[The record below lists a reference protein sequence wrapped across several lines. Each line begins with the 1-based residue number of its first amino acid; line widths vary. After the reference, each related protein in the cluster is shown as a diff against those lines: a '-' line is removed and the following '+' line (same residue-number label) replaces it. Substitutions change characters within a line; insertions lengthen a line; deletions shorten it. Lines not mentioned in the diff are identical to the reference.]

1 MAKNSRINKENQI
14 VMKPQEENPVLI
26 DKLLPFIKLA
36 ANIIIIFLIL
46 ALFITIVYKL
56 CILFA
61 VDLVHGD
68 FQNIINDLLLLLILI
83 ELFTILY
90 SYLSKHYI
98 KVERVIELGI
108 ISLVRE
114 MLFKVNE
121 FESSKIYAVA
131 ALLISFGII
140 FFIEKYWSKTRNI

>member
-1 MAKNSRINKENQI
+1 MARYSKTSINEKRF
-14 VMKPQEENPVLI
+14 QEENPLFVE
-26 DKLLPFIKLA
+26 KTLPYIKYA
-36 ANIIIIFLIL
+36 SNIIIMLLIL
-46 ALFITIVYKL
+46 ALFITIIYKL
-56 CILFA
+56 YILFA
-61 VDLVHGD
+61 VDILTGD

-121 FESSKIYAVA
+121 FESSKIYSVA
-131 ALLISFGII
+131 ALLVSFGII
-140 FFIEKYWSKTRNI
+140 FFIEKYWSKTRNQ